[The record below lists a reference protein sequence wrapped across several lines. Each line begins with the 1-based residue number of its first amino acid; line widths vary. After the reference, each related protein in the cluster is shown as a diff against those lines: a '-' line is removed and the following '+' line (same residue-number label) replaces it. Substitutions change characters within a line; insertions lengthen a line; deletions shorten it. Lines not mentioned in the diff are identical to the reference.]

1 MLTASAITAFQGEEL
16 AIRPHAAMIVAEA
29 GGRVVLSQAL
39 LYGLAAS
46 SALVIGAVVG
56 SYLKVPKRLVA
67 VALAFASGSL
77 TAALAFELFSE
88 AFRQGEVNWSGLG
101 FVLGASVFALTDAL
115 LDRFTDR
122 GGDESAFALLA
133 GVTLD
138 GVPENIALGITL
150 LQASA
155 GGGGGGIALL
165 FVIFA
170 SNLPEALSSADK
182 LTSGGR
188 STRFAIGIWV
198 ATAFLLAAS
207 VVLGTT
213 VFRGV
218 GDEAL
223 AVMLAFAAGAVL
235 ASLADTLMPEAYR
248 DGGSFIAFATAAG
261 FLISFVLSES

>member
-1 MLTASAITAFQGEEL
+1 M
-16 AIRPHAAMIVAEA
+16 
-29 GGRVVLSQAL
+29 LSQAL

-56 SYLKVPKRLVA
+56 AYLSVPKRLVA
-67 VALAFASGSL
+67 AALAFASGSL

-88 AFRQGEVNWSGLG
+88 AFRQGGGRWSGLG
-101 FVLGASVFALTDAL
+101 FVLGASVFALTDAF
-115 LDRFTDR
+115 LDRFTER

-150 LQASA
+150 LQASE

-165 FVIFA
+165 FAIFA
-170 SNLPEALSSADK
+170 SNLPEALSSTDK

-188 STRFAIGIWV
+188 SKRFAIGIWV
-198 ATAFLLAAS
+198 ATGFLLAAS

-218 GDEAL
+218 GEEAL

-248 DGGSFIAFATAAG
+248 DGGPFVAFATAAG

>member
-1 MLTASAITAFQGEEL
+1 M
-16 AIRPHAAMIVAEA
+16 
-29 GGRVVLSQAL
+29 LSQAL

-46 SALVIGAVVG
+46 SALVIGAVAG

-67 VALAFASGSL
+67 TALAFASGSL

-88 AFRQGEVNWSGLG
+88 AFRQGGISWSGLG
-101 FVLGASVFALTDAL
+101 FVLGASVFAVTDAI

-122 GGDESAFALLA
+122 DGEESAFALLA

-150 LQASA
+150 LQSS

-165 FVIFA
+165 FAIFA
-170 SNLPEALSSADK
+170 SNLPEALGSADR
-182 LTSGGR
+182 LTGAGR
-188 STRFAIGIWV
+188 SRGFAIGIWV
-198 ATAFLLAAS
+198 ATGVLLAAS

-213 VFRGV
+213 VFRGA
-218 GDEAL
+218 GEEAL

-248 DGGSFIAFATAAG
+248 DGGPFVAFATAGG
-261 FLISFVLSES
+261 FLLSFILSEV